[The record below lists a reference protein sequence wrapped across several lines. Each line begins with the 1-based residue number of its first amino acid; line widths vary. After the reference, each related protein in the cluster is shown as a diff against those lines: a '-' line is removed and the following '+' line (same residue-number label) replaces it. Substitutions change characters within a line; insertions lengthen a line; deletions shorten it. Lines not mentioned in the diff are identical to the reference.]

1 MTMKPIYKVDLAS
14 IKDSP
19 GSTLEIRDQITLA
32 DLEWEVAG
40 YWSSLIPGGFNSK

>member
-1 MTMKPIYKVDLAS
+1 MKPIYKVDLAS

-32 DLEWEVAG
+32 DLENGRVAG